1 MSKHAILL
9 TASFILLMVAQVL
22 IFRNF
27 VLFQVG
33 FSFIYLLFLLSLPIE
48 AGFNAGMVIAL
59 ISALIIDLFYQ
70 TLGIHASA
78 AVFIMFI
85 RPFWL
90 KIVVP
95 RSGYEVN
102 DMMTIGNYGASWFI
116 GYATPLVFAYCCVVF
131 FVEAGSAQL
140 FWHTVTKA
148 LVSTVITMV
157 FVVFTQYLFYPKSN

>member
-102 DMMTIGNYGASWFI
+102 DMMTIGNYGVSWFI